1 MFYPNHLLLGQQIL
15 DNLVYYLDY
24 QQFECEVYESITY
37 SQEVLLPNK
46 YLSYFDFVYFE
57 YSHIS
62 LLLIDRGYWGSN
74 RMEKWAYAR
83 CR

>member
-1 MFYPNHLLLGQQIL
+1 MYWQQMFYPNHLLLGQQIL

-37 SQEVLLPNK
+37 SQVVLLPNK
-46 YLSYFDFVYFE
+46 YLPYFDFVCFE

-74 RMEKWAYAR
+74 RKEK
-83 CR
+83 